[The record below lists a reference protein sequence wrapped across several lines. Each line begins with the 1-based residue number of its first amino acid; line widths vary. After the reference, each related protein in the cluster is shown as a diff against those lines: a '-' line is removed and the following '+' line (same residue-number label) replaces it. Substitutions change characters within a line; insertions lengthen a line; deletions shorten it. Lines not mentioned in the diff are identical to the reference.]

1 MRALLRFFLMLCAL
15 LCTIQVQAEGLVL
28 KGLSL
33 DLNLPQ
39 GKTQTSFGLSYRPVS
54 RKEAEQRAAAPNP
67 CIGGIET
74 VYYVHAQHRQTPSR
88 QFLNEDIDGLAEHCY
103 LSNGDSPL
111 KPFVLVGGMTNSQF
125 QPTIFFGPG
134 FRLELPGAWGLTPYI
149 GGKAP
154 WVIYVMRNQKAAQGI
169 LPTAF
174 VGLSYA
180 LSKDLT
186 LEAFKEWLP
195 KGEVK
200 IYGNSSGIRPAGS
213 ILDAPAYNNQIP
225 PYAGYMMEGRMR
237 PSLRLQLSFRFFD
250 LL

>member
-1 MRALLRFFLMLCAL
+1 MRTFRLLFLGFLGLAL
-15 LCTIQVQAEGLVL
+15 LCAAGQVQAEGLVL
-28 KGLSL
+28 QGLQLNLSL
-33 DLNLPQ
+33 PKARSQNNLM
-39 GKTQTSFGLSYRPVS
+39 LDYRARVPN
-54 RKEAEQRAAAPNP
+54 EAPDTALPNP
-67 CIGGIET
+67 CAGGIET

-134 FRLELPGAWGLTPYI
+134 FRLELPGAWSLTPYI

-180 LSKDLT
+180 LNKDLT

-213 ILDAPAYNNQIP
+213 ILDTPAYNNQTS
-225 PYAGYMMEGRMR
+225 PYAGYMMDGRMR
-237 PSLRLQLSFRFFD
+237 PSLRLQLSFQFF
-250 LL
+250 